1 MKKGEKTPNASA
13 VLKSNFSLIQNM
25 CKAPSL
31 AYGLTFGTKKI
42 AAHNNTLQFRIASM
56 SKSFTAAA
64 VLLLRDRNKLQ
75 LDQPVGDIVP
85 ELKNLPLPTSDS
97 PKVTIRHLLT
107 MSSGLATDDPWG
119 DRHLDA
125 DRDFMQKLFTD
136 GGFFAE
142 PPGTEHCYSN
152 YGYAILG
159 RVISNA
165 SNQSFQEFIS
175 QEILTPIGMHST
187 GWTPAP
193 HHATPHRCRADAAI
207 DDGMPPLADG
217 GFASMGGLWST
228 VDDLLLWANFML
240 NAFPA
245 RDGKDEGPLCRASRR
260 EMQQVS
266 RALKKASVPVL
277 TERNISVGYGMGL
290 RIFDDTKLGT
300 VVSHSGGLPGYGSN
314 MMWHPERQ
322 VAIISLGNITYAPMF
337 DANYL
342 ALEALLH
349 DGLLPAPR
357 VRPTGA
363 LLRHAEALVA
373 FLNDWNE
380 ERAHK
385 IFSDNVLPDESL
397 QRRRQN
403 FEAFSG
409 IKGPFKCGEIVADNA
424 ACADV
429 TMLDADGNEALKLS
443 FKLSP
448 QVPPLIQWYEIKE
461 IPQAK
466 TVAAKRN

>member
-13 VLKSNFSLIQNM
+13 LLKTHFNNIQTAS
-25 CKAPSL
+25 KAPSL
-31 AYGLTFGTKKI
+31 AYGMTFGNKKI
-42 AAHNNTLQFRIASM
+42 AAHNSTLQFRIASM

-125 DRDFMQKLFTD
+125 DHDFMQKLFAD
-136 GGFFAE
+136 GGYFAD
-142 PPGTEHCYSN
+142 PPGTDFCYSN

-175 QEILTPIGMHST
+175 QEILAPIGMHST
-187 GWTPAP
+187 SWTPAA
-193 HHATPHRCRADAAI
+193 HHATPHRRRDLAAI

-217 GFASMGGLWST
+217 GFASMGGIWSN
-228 VDDLLLWANFML
+228 VDDLLLWANFMVS
-240 NAFPA
+240 AFPA

-266 RALKKASVPVL
+266 RAMKQESMPNL
-277 TERNISVGYGMGL
+277 TMRRIYGGYGMGL
-290 RIFDDTKLGT
+290 RIFDDCKLGYL
-300 VVSHSGGLPGYGSN
+300 VSHSGGLPGYGSN
-314 MMWHPERQ
+314 MIWHPERQ
-322 VAIISLGNITYAPMF
+322 FALISLANVTYAPMF
-337 DANYL
+337 DANYVML
-342 ALEALLH
+342 QTLLR

-357 VRPTGA
+357 VRPTGN
-363 LLRHAEALVA
+363 LQKHAETLVSW
-373 FLNDWNE
+373 LNDFDE
-380 ERAHK
+380 ACGHK
-385 IFSDNVLPDESL
+385 IFADNVVLDETFK
-397 QRRRQN
+397 RRQQE
-403 FEAFSG
+403 FEFFSNS
-409 IKGPFKCGEIVADNA
+409 KGPFKCGEIVATNA
-424 ACADV
+424 ACAEV
-429 TMLDADGNEALKLS
+429 IMLDRDGNEALNLS

-448 QVPPLIQWYEIKE
+448 QVPPLIQWYEVKE
-461 IPQAK
+461 IVPSEK
-466 TVAAKRN
+466 EVVKV

>member
-1 MKKGEKTPNASA
+1 MKKGEKNPNASA
-13 VLKSNFSLIQNM
+13 VLKTHFNLIQNA

-31 AYGLTFGTKKI
+31 AYGITFGNKKI

-125 DRDFMQKLFTD
+125 DHEFMQKLFAD
-136 GGFFAE
+136 GGYFAE
-142 PPGTEHCYSN
+142 PPGTDFCYSN

-165 SNQSFQEFIS
+165 SSQSFQEFIS
-175 QEILTPIGMHST
+175 QEILAPIGMHST
-187 GWTPAP
+187 GWTPLA
-193 HHATPHRCRADAAI
+193 HHATPHRRREGAAI
-207 DDGMPPLADG
+207 DEGSPPLGDG
-217 GFASMGGLWST
+217 GFASMGGLWSN
-228 VDDLLLWANFML
+228 VDDLLLWSNFML

-260 EMQQVS
+260 EMQQIS
-266 RALKKASVPVL
+266 RAVRRMSAPGLSQ
-277 TERNISVGYGMGL
+277 RNIFAGYGMGL
-290 RIFDDTKLGT
+290 RIFDDTKLGYLIT
-300 VVSHSGGLPGYGSN
+300 HSGGLPGYGTN
-314 MMWHPERQ
+314 MIWHPERQ
-322 VAIISLGNITYAPMF
+322 VALIALANITYAPMF
-337 DANYL
+337 DANYI
-342 ALEALLH
+342 ALETLLAE
-349 DGLLPAPR
+349 GLLPAPR
-357 VRPTGA
+357 VRPTAA
-363 LLRHAEALVA
+363 LQRHAEALIA
-373 FLNDWNE
+373 WLNDWSD
-380 ERAHK
+380 ERAQK
-385 IFSDNVLPDESL
+385 IFADNVALDESL
-397 QRRRQN
+397 RRRKQD
-403 FEAFSG
+403 FEVFSE
-409 IKGPFKCGEIVADNA
+409 IKRPLKCGEIVAQNA

-429 TMLDADGNEALKLS
+429 TVLDGDGEEALSLS

-448 QVPPLIQWYEIKE
+448 QVTPLIQYYEVTE
-461 IPQAK
+461 LVQAK
-466 TVAAKRN
+466 EKVAK